1 MFLPPRLGNRKPA
14 TPGISSRS
22 HRTSALPSALGT
34 LVRYTVADAS
44 GEAAEG
50 DAAARPREEAGGL
63 GGLGLG
69 DDVEGSD
76 ASGAEPE
83 PEPETM
89 RSTRPMA
96 PSTRRTFIPCG
107 WCLELVRNS
116 RTTPRVSR
124 PVL

>member
-1 MFLPPRLGNRKPA
+1 MFLPPRLGNRAPA

-22 HRTSALPSALGT
+22 HRTSAAPSTLGT
-34 LVRYTVADAS
+34 LVRYTVAEAS

-50 DAAARPREEAGGL
+50 DVARPREEARGL
-63 GGLGLG
+63 DGLDSG
-69 DDVEGSD
+69 DDVDGLD
-76 ASGAEPE
+76 ASGAA
-83 PEPETM
+83 PEPETT

-116 RTTPRVSR
+116 RTTPRVRR
-124 PVL
+124 PVP

>member
-22 HRTSALPSALGT
+22 QRTSALPSALGT

-44 GEAAEG
+44 G
-50 DAAARPREEAGGL
+50 DAARPREEAGGL

-76 ASGAEPE
+76 ASGAEPEPE